1 MEHDRRLVR
10 QWSVTIT
17 EDTTTTALN
26 VLLRWR
32 TFPCSAQH
40 WDGVASAR
48 VESDGRPIQ
57 SQEALRAVL
66 LDLAAEEWQTGP
78 VVRR

>member
-1 MEHDRRLVR
+1 MRDDIRRVR
-10 QWSVTIT
+10 QWSVTVT
-17 EDTTTTALN
+17 EDTQTTALN

-32 TFPCSAQH
+32 TFPCTAQH

-66 LDLAAEEWQTGP
+66 LDLAAEDWQTGP